1 MKTILAIA
9 ITFASL
15 TSFAGT
21 RVYYI
26 VPAQLL
32 IDGLK
37 ELQAKPNC
45 SPSNYCEYQVSNLVC
60 SHHVTDGYKC
70 EGTDEN
76 TQKSLKLSS
85 VEANLPTLK
94 LEMAL
99 FSLGYKNRAIAQWT
113 AASVI
118 EKITCSSQATGENAI
133 CYVTEKELT
142 K

>member
-1 MKTILAIA
+1 MKTILAA
-9 ITFASL
+9 LITFASL

-45 SPSNYCEYQVSNLVC
+45 SPSNYCEYNVSKIVC
-60 SHHVTDGYKC
+60 SHHVTEGYKC

-76 TQKSLKLSS
+76 NNQKSLKLSS
-85 VEANLPTLK
+85 QEANLPTLK
-94 LEMAL
+94 LEQAL
-99 FSLGYKNRAIAQWT
+99 FSLGYKNRALAQWKI
-113 AASVI
+113 ASVI
-118 EKITCSSQATGENAI
+118 ENIRCLSQATGENAI
-133 CYVTEKELT
+133 CYVTEKD
-142 K
+142 